1 MSAPTAR
8 IPRRAGLGLRQPHI
22 ADFLAAAQP
31 VAWLE
36 VHSEN
41 HLADGGPRNAAL
53 AALRRDYPVSCH
65 GVGLSLGS
73 VDGLDRGHLARLRAL
88 YDWLEPGLVSEHI
101 AWSVAEDGTYLNDL
115 LPLPYTEEALA
126 VLCRNIDQAQ
136 TAFGR
141 QILVE
146 NPSSYA
152 AFPQSTLA
160 EWQFIAEAVARTGC
174 GLLLDVNNI
183 HVSAHNTGFDADAY
197 LASVPLAAVGEIH
210 VAGHTLHRF
219 AEGCLLIDSH
229 DRPVTDAVWRL
240 LAAALARTGPVPVLV
255 ERDSEI
261 PPLAELLAEVA
272 AAQALLDRTA
282 AGGALTDA
290 A

>member
-1 MSAPTAR
+1 MPATSAT
-8 IPRRAGLGLRQPHI
+8 IPRRAGLGLRQPHM
-22 ADFLAAAQP
+22 ADFLAGPQP

-41 HLADGGPRNAAL
+41 HLADGGPRNATL

-73 VDGLDRGHLARLRAL
+73 VGGLDRTHLARLRAL
-88 YDWLEPGLVSEHI
+88 HDWLEPGLVSEHI
-101 AWSVAEDGTYLNDL
+101 AWSVAEDGAYLNDL
-115 LPLPYTEEALA
+115 LPLPYTEEALG

-136 TAFGR
+136 TAFAR

-146 NPSSYA
+146 NPSSYVTFA
-152 AFPQSTLA
+152 QSTLA
-160 EWQFIAEAVARTGC
+160 EWQFIAEVMARTGC

-197 LASVPLAAVGEIH
+197 LDAVPLGAVGEIH

-219 AEGCLLIDSH
+219 TGGDLLIDSH
-229 DRPVTDAVWRL
+229 DRPVSDAVWRL
-240 LAAALARTGPVPVLV
+240 LATALARTGPVPVLV
-255 ERDSEI
+255 ERDSEV
-261 PPLAELLAEVA
+261 PPLADLLAEVA
-272 AAQALLDRTA
+272 AAQALLDRA
-282 AGGALTDA
+282 AETKALTDA